1 MGTERKCSSC
11 GEWNSKDICAFC
23 GQDLNPKRVRIK
35 KIREVKN
42 KKEAEVPPKLE
53 VFLLRWKETR
63 NPVLKVLY
71 WLGYSIWFLYMAI
84 LSAIAFLVAWGPG

>member
-11 GEWNSKDICAFC
+11 GEWNSEDICSYC

-42 KKEAEVPPKLE
+42 KKEAEEPPKLE
-53 VFLLRWKETR
+53 LFLSRWKKTK
-63 NPVLKVLY
+63 NPVLKGFY
-71 WLGYSIWFLYMAI
+71 WLGYSVWFLYMAI